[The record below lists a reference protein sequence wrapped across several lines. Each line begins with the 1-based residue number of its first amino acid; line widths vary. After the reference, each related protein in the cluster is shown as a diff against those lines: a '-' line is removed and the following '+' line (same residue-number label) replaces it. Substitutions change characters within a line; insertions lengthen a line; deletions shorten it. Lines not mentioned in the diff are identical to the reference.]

1 MAAAA
6 GRVKLREAIDPLVL
20 AVDVGSTASRG
31 DVYDAAGR
39 PVRGGREKV
48 PHHFTTRDDGTSE
61 STRIRLLGKCSR
73 SLPPWPLTGGPDA
86 SAVWLWT
93 RSPPRWSALA
103 LIDGLV
109 RRASPMPTP
118 GVQPRSA
125 NCDASW

>member
-39 PVRGGREKV
+39 PVRVGRR
-48 PHHFTTRDDGTSE
+48 FRTTSRRVMTAPQR
-61 STRIRLLGKCSR
+61 STRIRLLGQCSR

-103 LIDGLV
+103 LSDGLV

-118 GVQPRSA
+118 GV
-125 NCDASW
+125 